1 MAHIRRAFGSQ
12 AFCRGIVCIAT
23 YPVDGK
29 SSAVSNFSEANSG
42 SNSKILQNTEISWA
56 VLLITIV
63 ILPRMKSVSLRS
75 DVTEHI
81 SLLFEE
87 KSSFY
92 WASYRLLPS
101 VYTTMCMYV
110 PMLQRFYI
118 NSIFH
123 INNTFTLRLLKSV
136 GYIVPLRRSFQ
147 CSITALRYLADGRQE
162 ASELPVCTSVWRRG
176 RSYLMSCYAA
186 L

>member
-23 YPVDGK
+23 YPVNGK

-87 KSSFY
+87 KNLHSIEPATACF
-92 WASYRLLPS
+92 RL
-101 VYTTMCMYV
+101 
-110 PMLQRFYI
+110 
-118 NSIFH
+118 
-123 INNTFTLRLLKSV
+123 FT
-136 GYIVPLRRSFQ
+136 PL
-147 CSITALRYLADGRQE
+147 C
-162 ASELPVCTSVWRRG
+162 VCTSRCCSAFTLTAFSILIIPSLCG
-176 RSYLMSCYAA
+176 C
-186 L
+186 